1 MCYYLIISVYI
12 TIGIMII
19 YINPLL
25 SIEKISRNY
34 NDKYLFMNGL
44 KISFI
49 SLLFKEI
56 ANKF

>member
-1 MCYYLIISVYI
+1 
-12 TIGIMII
+12 MII